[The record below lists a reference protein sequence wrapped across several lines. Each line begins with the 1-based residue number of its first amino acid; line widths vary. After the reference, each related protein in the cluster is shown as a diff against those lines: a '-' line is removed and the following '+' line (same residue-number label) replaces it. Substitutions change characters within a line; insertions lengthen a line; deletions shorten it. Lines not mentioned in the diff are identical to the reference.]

1 MAGGAPTKAELLAT
15 ASVLGVDGVDEKT
28 TNADIQ
34 AAIDAHLASV
44 AGNGPDTPL
53 DIDDE
58 LAVEDASS
66 ALEEVQDDG
75 TVWFSV
81 GVGLINVTVGS
92 VVCDRL
98 LADGL
103 KPVPAPED

>member
-1 MAGGAPTKAELLAT
+1 MSGAPTKADLLAT
-15 ASVLGVDGVDEKT
+15 AGELGVVGVDESMNK
-28 TNADIQ
+28 ADIQ
-34 AAIDAHLASV
+34 AAIDAHSPA
-44 AGNGPDTPL
+44 AGTTPSTPL
-53 DIDDE
+53 DLDDE
-58 LAVEDASS
+58 LAAEEAS
-66 ALEEVQDDG
+66 APLDHVQKDG

-81 GVGLINVTVGS
+81 GVGFINVTVGS